1 MSMTDPIADLLT
13 RIRNAHLAKHDR
25 LDVPVSKLKIE
36 ICKLLKEQG
45 FIREFRAMER
55 KENEVTPSVRIF
67 LRYTPDGTPAISSV
81 ERVSRP
87 GRRVYRGAKE
97 VQPVRNGLGVAI
109 LSTSQGL
116 LSDVQARERG
126 VGGELL
132 CEIW

>member
-25 LDVPVSKLKIE
+25 LDVPVSKLKLE
-36 ICKLLKEQG
+36 VCRLLKEQG
-45 FIREFRAMER
+45 FIRDWKALEK
-55 KENEVTPSVRIF
+55 KEDEVVPSVRIF
-67 LRYTPDGTPAISSV
+67 LRYSAEGTPAISSI

-87 GRRVYRGAKE
+87 GRRIYRGAKE

-116 LSDVQARERG
+116 LSDAQARERG

-132 CEIW
+132 CEVW